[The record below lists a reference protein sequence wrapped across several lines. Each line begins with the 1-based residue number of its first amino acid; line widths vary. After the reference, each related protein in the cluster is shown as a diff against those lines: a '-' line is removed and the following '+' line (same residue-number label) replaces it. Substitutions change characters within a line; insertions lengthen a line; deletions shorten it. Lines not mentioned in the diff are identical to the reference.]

1 MSEELA
7 DENTLT
13 MRTLDC
19 SNEQDTLVIEPRT
32 EQAGVDLRHALW
44 LPLQNYGTIRF
55 V

>member
-1 MSEELA
+1 MSEERM
-7 DENTLT
+7 DENAFN

-32 EQAGVDLRHALW
+32 EQIGVDLRHALW